1 MMIAQFPPMLHKKI
15 VSLISFHSKYDN
27 LLVSVTETSELLLA
41 GSIPNVEADGTVVSV
56 EDHGVDFDTEGC
68 DVFLLEFT
76 GEMSLDEG
84 CLTDTTISDEDELV
98 LSDNWSRL
106 AFHS

>member
-1 MMIAQFPPMLHKKI
+1 MVK
-15 VSLISFHSKYDN
+15 ISFHSGCVFD

-41 GSIPNVEADGTVVSV
+41 GGVPHVEADGTVVSV
-56 EDHGVDFDTEGC
+56 EDHGVDFDTEGG
-68 DVFLLEFT
+68 DVLLLELT

-84 CLTDTTISDEDELV
+84 GLTDTTITDEDELV

-106 AFHS
+106 AFHCRFYSNNVWLSD